1 MARLHVPGVPPDV
14 EVRASARRRRTVTA
28 FREQGRLVVVV
39 PARMPR
45 EQIPG
50 YVQDLVRRLT
60 ARERRRSVSDTQLAA
75 RAAELSARY
84 LEGRPTPTSVRWVD
98 NQNSRWGSTTPAH
111 GTIRL
116 STRLATM
123 PAYVVDAVLVHE
135 LAHLLVPGHGPDFR
149 AWEARY
155 PRLAEAQA
163 FLAGY
168 EHARAA
174 GAEDAADGA
183 GGDGAEVGDDG
194 AEVGGEGCCGE
205 VDGQVGGQVGG
216 DADEVDL
223 RDRADAPAGDAAA
236 TLW

>member
-1 MARLHVPGVPPDV
+1 MTRLHVPGVSADV

-45 EQIPG
+45 AEIAG
-50 YVQDLVRRLT
+50 YVEELVGRLQ
-60 ARERRRSVSDTQLAA
+60 ARENRRRHSDTALAE
-75 RAAELSARY
+75 RAAELSALY
-84 LEGRPTPTSVRWVD
+84 LDGRARPASVRWVD
-98 NQNSRWGSTTPAH
+98 NQNSRWGSTTPVH

-116 STRLATM
+116 SARLATM

-135 LAHLLVPGHGPDFR
+135 LAHLLVPGHGSDFK
-149 AWEARY
+149 ALEARY

-174 GAEDAADGA
+174 TPDDPAAPDCA
-183 GGDGAEVGDDG
+183 DNPTRADDPL
-194 AEVGGEGCCGE
+194 ATP
-205 VDGQVGGQVGG
+205 
-216 DADEVDL
+216 ADESAPSPPNPIDL
-223 RDRADAPAGDAAA
+223 RDPCAAP